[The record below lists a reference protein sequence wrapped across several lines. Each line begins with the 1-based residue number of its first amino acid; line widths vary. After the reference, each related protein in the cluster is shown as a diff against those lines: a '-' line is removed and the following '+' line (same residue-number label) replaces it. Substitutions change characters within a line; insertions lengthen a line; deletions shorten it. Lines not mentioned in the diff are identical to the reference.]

1 MNNKQLMILLSI
13 VGVVALAVIVILS
26 FGDEDQSGPL
36 AGGEDGE
43 GQDIS
48 EGGLWAEAPAPAQD
62 LEKMEE
68 YRNLWPDIDDAPA
81 DREAVRAQWKEFVAR
96 YPKNIYVPNEYLSE
110 LSESE
115 IKERRELLDTIG
127 TIESGLASARIAA
140 RKDSAPADATGA
152 GKEGPA
158 APAEPEVTPEQQRKF
173 FDYKIQELESRIQ
186 LVQFTIEKG
195 RMDADQLPD
204 ARKELAE
211 WQAKIEE
218 YKQVRATVPGS

>member
-1 MNNKQLMILLSI
+1 MNKKQLMILLGI
-13 VGVVALAVIVILS
+13 VGIVVLAIVIILS
-26 FGDEDQSGPL
+26 FGDENERGPL
-36 AGGEDGE
+36 ASGEDGD
-43 GQDIS
+43 GQDVS
-48 EGGLWAEAPAPAQD
+48 EGGLWAEAPLPADD

-81 DREAVRAQWKEFVAR
+81 DREAVREQWKEFAAR
-96 YPKNIYVPNEYLSE
+96 YPQNIYIPNEYLSE

-127 TIESGLASARIAA
+127 TIESGLASARVAA
-140 RKDSAPADATGA
+140 RKDDAPAA
-152 GKEGPA
+152 GKEGPE
-158 APAEPEVTPEQQRKF
+158 APAEADVTPEQQRKF

-204 ARKELAE
+204 AQQELGE

-218 YKQVRATVPGS
+218 YKKVRATIPGS

>member
-1 MNNKQLMILLSI
+1 MNQKQLLILLSI

-26 FGDEDQSGPL
+26 VGDDDSRGPL
-36 AGGEDGE
+36 AGGEDPPGE
-43 GQDIS
+43 EFS
-48 EGGLWAEAPAPAQD
+48 EGGLWAEAPSPAED
-62 LEKMEE
+62 LEQMEQ

-81 DREAVRAQWKEFVAR
+81 DREAVRAQWKEFAAR
-96 YPKNIYVPNEYLSE
+96 YPQNIYIPNEYLGE
-110 LSESE
+110 LSESD

-127 TIESGLASARIAA
+127 TIESGLASARVAA
-140 RKDSAPADATGA
+140 RKDGAPAP
-152 GKEGPA
+152 GKEGPD
-158 APAEPEVTPEQQRKF
+158 APPQAEAEVTPDQQRKF

-204 ARKELAE
+204 AQKELAE

-218 YKQVRATVPGS
+218 YKQVRATIPQS